1 MRIKRVLGREFDEKG
16 IGVGTKNFWEDL
28 EYEHLYVVTDD
39 GYIYYENTAED
50 PIGQLRYTEDFDC
63 LEGEEY
69 SI

>member
-16 IGVGTKNFWEDL
+16 IGVGSKDFWKEL
-28 EYEHLYVVTDD
+28 EYEHLYIVTED
-39 GYIYYENTAED
+39 GYIYYMDTAED
-50 PIGQLRYTEDFDC
+50 PVGKLRYEEDFEY